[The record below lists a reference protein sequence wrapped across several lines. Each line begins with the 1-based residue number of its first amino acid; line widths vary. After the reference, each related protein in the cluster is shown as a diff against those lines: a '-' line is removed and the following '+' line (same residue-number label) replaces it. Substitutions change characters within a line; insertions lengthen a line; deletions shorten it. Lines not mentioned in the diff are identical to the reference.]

1 MDRSNTLIDGTG
13 ALTRRR
19 LGIARRR
26 TDDVNRRDG
35 DHSDGDH
42 RDGQRGKG
50 RAACRPAT
58 GLMVAALLLFASPFA
73 AAPVCAQQSSTDE
86 PVVVQPD
93 TSLPDTVQIP
103 AFAAFWQRFRA
114 AVTANDRGQLQAMTH
129 LPFDFNGKSYGAA
142 DFAALAKQLYDAKT
156 RHCLSHETPLH
167 DQDMYEVFCG
177 ETVYVFG
184 TDPDLPDYAAS
195 NPDGSAWRLIEI
207 SAND

>member
-1 MDRSNTLIDGTG
+1 MAGSAAVMDG
-13 ALTRRR
+13 ARDRVGRRQERRKTRR
-19 LGIARRR
+19 LGA
-26 TDDVNRRDG
+26 
-35 DHSDGDH
+35 
-42 RDGQRGKG
+42 
-50 RAACRPAT
+50 
-58 GLMVAALLLFASPFA
+58 LLLAALLLPA
-73 AAPVCAQQSSTDE
+73 AFTGNAAFAQQNNSGADE

-93 TSLPDTVQIP
+93 NSLPDTVQTP
-103 AFAAFWQRFRA
+103 VFAAFWQRFRA
-114 AVTANDRGQLQAMTH
+114 AVRANDRGQLQAMTQ

-156 RHCLSHETPLH
+156 RHCLLSETPLH

-207 SAND
+207 GAND

>member
-1 MDRSNTLIDGTG
+1 MF
-13 ALTRRR
+13 
-19 LGIARRR
+19 
-26 TDDVNRRDG
+26 
-35 DHSDGDH
+35 
-42 RDGQRGKG
+42 
-50 RAACRPAT
+50 RAAPSLPASISAPAAASAPVA
-58 GLMVAALLLFASPFA
+58 GHRAPRRQWLARLCLAALACGCV
-73 AAPVCAQQSSTDE
+73 APAVHAQQSGADE

-114 AVTANDRGQLQAMTH
+114 AVTANDRGQLRAMTH